1 MHKYWQSASCS
12 SYMSLYC
19 LFSFIS
25 FNLIAFAITARLA
38 LKLQIAD
45 STAFITSYKLRGAS
59 ENEHT
64 HTHSLTHARKVTG
77 AWALCRQSTRLYV
90 VHSHTRRRRLK
101 LKPETETETEPTPLT
116 LSQAERAQ
124 ADSGKPSE
132 IQHTGLLLLC
142 VKFTTPLRSA
152 CQRANFCAV
161 LCTATSGA
169 RLQYDRGFRLR
180 PTCVRIYATAT
191 VELILFHRSTKS
203 KKPVVCSV
211 ANAATLS
218 SLPACCLR
226 VACIKLCVDVGCIF
240 STYYFPR
247 HTMANATATA
257 TTTTLPPQPQPLPH
271 KKLTY
276 HTLPL
281 QCTEP
286 HTHAQ
291 TLTHAH
297 HTYLTFRIAFPWTCN
312 KYSKFALEHFRSDVY
327 VRSVACFRQIFFL
340 NFLSTCVCANCC
352 YCRCS
357 CSFLVIVVVVIIVVG
372 GGDSAFGYC
381 TVLRA
386 SAASPRDSIE
396 TERPTKTTKPTLS
409 ILLGL
414 FLYYFSASK
423 LHTLF
428 AYA

>member
-1 MHKYWQSASCS
+1 MSALQTKYASLCCS
-12 SYMSLYC
+12 LPHTTKKTKTKTRDR
-19 LFSFIS
+19 
-25 FNLIAFAITARLA
+25 NRNRADAADADAIASRAC
-38 LKLQIAD
+38 
-45 STAFITSYKLRGAS
+45 
-59 ENEHT
+59 
-64 HTHSLTHARKVTG
+64 TG
-77 AWALCRQSTRLYV
+77 GQW
-90 VHSHTRRRRLK
+90 
-101 LKPETETETEPTPLT
+101 
-116 LSQAERAQ
+116 QAERNSTHWAFVIMCKIHHTSQ
-124 ADSGKPSE
+124 ACLPAS
-132 IQHTGLLLLC
+132 QL
-142 VKFTTPLRSA
+142 
-152 CQRANFCAV
+152 CAV

-297 HTYLTFRIAFPWTCN
+297 HTYLTFRIAFP
-312 KYSKFALEHFRSDVY
+312 
-327 VRSVACFRQIFFL
+327 
-340 NFLSTCVCANCC
+340 
-352 YCRCS
+352 
-357 CSFLVIVVVVIIVVG
+357 
-372 GGDSAFGYC
+372 
-381 TVLRA
+381 
-386 SAASPRDSIE
+386 
-396 TERPTKTTKPTLS
+396 
-409 ILLGL
+409 
-414 FLYYFSASK
+414 
-423 LHTLF
+423 
-428 AYA
+428 